1 MKMDWQLFLI
11 ELYSE
16 VQELYYQEL
25 VYYCQKFSNNTDK
38 LEVAFTDVELISVY
52 LFGLIKERHKI
63 KQIHG
68 YIEEH
73 WLSWFPNLPSYKNF
87 VVRLNNLHAVFPVL
101 LNRLSNRFTLPQWV
115 LNSLT
120 NGKLEAITDTMPI
133 IMAQGNRSYTA
144 KVALD
149 IADRGY
155 CSTKKLKYHGV
166 KLSALNLLIPKQ
178 LPKPRNLIVTPASH
192 SDITIFKEL
201 IAPTLQDMTVF
212 ADKIYNDGTLEKDLK
227 TYQNVDLLPIQKRY
241 RGQIILNADDEL
253 FNTLKSQCRQPIES
267 FFNWI
272 NERTGIQAASKVRSS
287 KGLYAHVWGRLA
299 AVFFIFLLLNP

>member
-1 MKMDWQLFLI
+1 MDWQLFLI
-11 ELYSE
+11 DLYSE
-16 VQELYYQEL
+16 VQDAYYKEL
-25 VYYCQKFSNNTDK
+25 VYHCQKFSNNTDK
-38 LEVAFTDVELISVY
+38 LEVGFTDVELISVY

-73 WLSWFPNLPSYKNF
+73 WLSWFPKLPSYKNF

-101 LNRLSNRFTLPQWV
+101 LTRLSNRFTLPEWV
-115 LNSLT
+115 LKSLT
-120 NGKLEAITDTMPI
+120 GGQLEAITDTMPI
-133 IMAQGNRSYTA
+133 IMAQGSRSYTA

-149 IADRGY
+149 IANRGY

-178 LPKPRNLIVTPASH
+178 LPKPRNLILTPASH

-201 IAPTLQDMTVF
+201 IAPTLSDMTVF
-212 ADKIYNDGTLEKDLK
+212 ADKIYNDDTLEKYLK
-227 TYQNVDLLPIQKRY
+227 EHQNVDLLPIQKKY

-272 NERTGIQAASKVRSS
+272 DVKTGIQSASRVRCT
-287 KGLYAHVWGRLA
+287 KALYAHVWGRLVA
-299 AVFFIFLLLNP
+299 AFFIFLIFNP